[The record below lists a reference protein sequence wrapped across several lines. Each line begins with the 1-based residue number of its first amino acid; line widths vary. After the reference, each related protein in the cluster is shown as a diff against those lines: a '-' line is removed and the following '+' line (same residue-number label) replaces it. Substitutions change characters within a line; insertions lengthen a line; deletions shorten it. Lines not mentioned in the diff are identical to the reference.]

1 MNIKS
6 ISNNIFL
13 SQTILNNEVEV
24 AYQCQLQISPIML
37 GDEVEVKSRYQL
49 EIHWTLHLKQC
60 LGKQCLGMRLK

>member
-49 EIHWTLHLKQC
+49 EIH
-60 LGKQCLGMRLK
+60 